1 MTDGRKVRIYFTSRF
16 ELGYAPA
23 VGSGS
28 VYGKL
33 ESLRTILNSTNETDL
48 DNAYQAQR
56 KTDLKFPESIS
67 SIKED
72 LAGNGPSFK

>member
-1 MTDGRKVRIYFTSRF
+1 
-16 ELGYAPA
+16 

-48 DNAYQAQR
+48 DDAYQTQR
-56 KTDLKFPESIS
+56 TTDLKFPESIS